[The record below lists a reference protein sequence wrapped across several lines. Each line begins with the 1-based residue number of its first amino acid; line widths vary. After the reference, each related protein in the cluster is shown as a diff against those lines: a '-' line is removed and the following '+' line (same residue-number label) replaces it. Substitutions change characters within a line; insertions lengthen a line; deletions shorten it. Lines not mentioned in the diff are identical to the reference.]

1 MNLPKTMKAGVLFGY
16 KNLTL
21 QEVPVE
27 EPKAGEVLI
36 KVGACGIC
44 GSDIRYYYGENA
56 WSLHTLGYNEPTP
69 GAAILGHEVAG
80 TIVKL
85 GTNTSEWQVGDRVG
99 VLAFKS
105 CGRCE
110 FCLQNLPNLCAFQH
124 HIGHDGRWKEVD
136 YAPGGY
142 SEYLPIWQ
150 DKIFSLPEHI
160 SFVEA
165 TQLDGLAVAIHAI
178 NRSRLTIGESLVV
191 VGSGAIGL
199 LIAQVGITLGA
210 GKVMVLDTREKP
222 LNIANQLGIREARRI
237 NHDNLKKEIQDF
249 TNQKGADVIIDTVG
263 TGKTITESL
272 RSLNRFGRLV
282 LVATTED
289 EITIKPTD
297 LAGERI
303 ITTSANNLYRNYP
316 QAISLLAS
324 GKVQTKPFI
333 THVFPLESLGE
344 AFQLALDK
352 ENNDVIK
359 IVLVP

>member
-56 WSLHTLGYNEPTP
+56 WSLHTLCYNEPTP
-69 GAAILGHEVAG
+69 GAGILGHEVAG

-142 SEYLPIWQ
+142 SEYMPIWK

-165 TQLDGLAVAIHAI
+165 TQLDGLAVAIHALD
-178 NRSRLTIGESLVV
+178 RSGLALGDSLVV
-191 VGSGAIGL
+191 IGAGAIGL
-199 LIAQVGITLGA
+199 LVAQAGIAIGA
-210 GKVMVLDTREKP
+210 GKVMVLDTRDKP
-222 LNIANQLGIREARRI
+222 LAVVNELGIEEARKI
-237 NHDNLKKEIQDF
+237 NQENLKKEIQDF

-263 TGKTITESL
+263 TGKTITASL
-272 RSLNRFGRLV
+272 RSLNRFGRLI

-303 ITTSANNLYRNYP
+303 ITNSANSLYRNYP
-316 QAISLLAS
+316 KDISLLAS

-333 THVFPLESLGE
+333 THLFPLENLAE

-352 ENNDVIK
+352 EKNDVIK

>member
-1 MNLPKTMKAGVLFGY
+1 M
-16 KNLTL
+16 
-21 QEVPVE
+21 
-27 EPKAGEVLI
+27 
-36 KVGACGIC
+36 
-44 GSDIRYYYGENA
+44 
-56 WSLHTLGYNEPTP
+56 
-69 GAAILGHEVAG
+69 
-80 TIVKL
+80 
-85 GTNTSEWQVGDRVG
+85 
-99 VLAFKS
+99 
-105 CGRCE
+105 
-110 FCLQNLPNLCAFQH
+110 
-124 HIGHDGRWKEVD
+124 
-136 YAPGGY
+136 
-142 SEYLPIWQ
+142 
-150 DKIFSLPEHI
+150 
-160 SFVEA
+160 
-165 TQLDGLAVAIHAI
+165 
-178 NRSRLTIGESLVV
+178 VV

-199 LIAQVGITLGA
+199 LVAQVGITLGA

-222 LNIANQLGIREARRI
+222 LNIANQLGIREARKI
-237 NHDNLKKEIQDF
+237 NQDNLKKEIQDF

-263 TGKTITESL
+263 TGKTITKSL